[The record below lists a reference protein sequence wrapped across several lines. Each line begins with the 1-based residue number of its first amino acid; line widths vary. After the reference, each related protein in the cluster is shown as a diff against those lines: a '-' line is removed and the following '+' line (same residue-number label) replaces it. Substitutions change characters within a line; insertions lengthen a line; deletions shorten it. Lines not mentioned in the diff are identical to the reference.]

1 MKLRILDSVATLHEP
16 TAVRAPDIYGNSY
29 IVNGILLKRPT
40 SSNVSCEYA
49 VNMRF
54 VQDESQAALTE
65 LLKER
70 ANAKSMRALADQF
83 AEGSVIDTNIA
94 SMFSPALEVSVKLSV
109 DQGDESVV
117 FFDGPIVTATIDPF
131 YAEEEDGQDDDSYVG
146 LIRKAVRIRYN
157 TVTKKCRSDLQAY
170 GLIMERHATVASSD
184 LDDTESV
191 SSDLQKAEDTLA
203 ANIVTRMDRLLQESQ
218 SAPAQV
224 TGVLSEIVDMLYD
237 LAEHEATQVI
247 ADICRRVNEETSF
260 IEIVDED
267 EESAEGASEDHN
279 TGDADAGYDEP
290 EDEPE
295 VVAPVKRRG
304 RPAKRS

>member
-1 MKLRILDSVATLHEP
+1 MKLRILDSVATRHEP
-16 TAVRAPDIYGNSY
+16 TAVRAPEIYGNSY
-29 IVNGILLKRPT
+29 IVNGILLKRPK
-40 SSNVSCEYA
+40 SSDVSCEYS
-49 VNMRF
+49 VNMVF
-54 VQDESQAALTE
+54 VQDEAQAALTE
-65 LLKER
+65 LLRER

-83 AEGSVIDTNIA
+83 AEGSVIDTNIT

-109 DQGDESVV
+109 DQDGESVV

-131 YAEEEDGQDDDSYVG
+131 NTEDDEQDDNSYVG
-146 LIRKAVRIRYN
+146 LIRKAVRTRYN

-218 SAPAQV
+218 AAPAQV

-237 LAEHEATQVI
+237 LAEHESTQVI
-247 ADICRRVNEETSF
+247 ADICRRVNEETF
-260 IEIVDED
+260 FVEIVEEEEAED
-267 EESAEGASEDHN
+267 ETNADASEDL
-279 TGDADAGYDEP
+279 DAGDDDT
-290 EDEPE
+290 EDDGEPE
-295 VVAPVKRRG
+295 VVAPVKKRG

>member
-16 TAVRAPDIYGNSY
+16 TAVRAPNIYGNSY

-131 YAEEEDGQDDDSYVG
+131 YAEEDGQDDSYVG
-146 LIRKAVRIRYN
+146 FIRKAVRTRYN

-279 TGDADAGYDEP
+279 TGDADAGDG